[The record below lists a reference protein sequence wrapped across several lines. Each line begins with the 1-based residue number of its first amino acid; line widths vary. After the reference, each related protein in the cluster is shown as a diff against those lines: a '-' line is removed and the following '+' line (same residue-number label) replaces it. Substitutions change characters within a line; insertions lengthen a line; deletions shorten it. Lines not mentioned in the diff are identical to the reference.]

1 MELIVDGRKFMLRGA
16 TTGLSK
22 LVSAG
27 QIQKDLRHMS
37 QASTTQSFSIQAD
50 KKNVVEERGKEPK
63 ELAHPLQQYLT
74 IFPNLRVYNL
84 KEYMTIKFHL
94 NQGQPHLT
102 LNRRGN
108 FMHTKKKIEK
118 VVQEMLEAGTIHKSV
133 SPFSLP
139 MLLVKKDKTGRM
151 CVNYR
156 ALTRITIKDK
166 FPIPIINEELDE
178 LFGAK
183 YFSKLDLI
191 S

>member
-63 ELAHPLQQYLT
+63 ELAHPLQRYLT
-74 IFPNLRVYNL
+74 IFPSLRVYNL

-102 LNRRGN
+102 LHRRGH
-108 FMHTKKKIEK
+108 FMHTKKK
-118 VVQEMLEAGTIHKSV
+118 
-133 SPFSLP
+133 
-139 MLLVKKDKTGRM
+139 KK
-151 CVNYR
+151 
-156 ALTRITIKDK
+156 I
-166 FPIPIINEELDE
+166 
-178 LFGAK
+178 
-183 YFSKLDLI
+183 
-191 S
+191 